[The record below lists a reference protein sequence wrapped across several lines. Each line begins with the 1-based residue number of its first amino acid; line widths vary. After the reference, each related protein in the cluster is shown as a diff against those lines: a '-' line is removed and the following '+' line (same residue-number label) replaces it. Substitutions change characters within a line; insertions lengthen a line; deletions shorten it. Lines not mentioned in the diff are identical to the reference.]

1 MLPRSFLR
9 VALLLSLPGRLFAP
23 TPAGAYGQL
32 VGIRYGG
39 QPEEGSVRV
48 ALTFVRQEDASIL
61 TARPAS
67 GRASG
72 GASAPAW
79 RQE

>member
-9 VALLLSLPGRLFAP
+9 VALLLSLPGRLFA
-23 TPAGAYGQL
+23 AQRAYGQL
-32 VGIRYGG
+32 VGLRYGG

-48 ALTFVRQEDASIL
+48 ALPFVRQAGASIL
-61 TARPAS
+61 TARLAS

-72 GASAPAW
+72 GAPAPAW

>member
-9 VALLLSLPGRLFAP
+9 VALLLSLPGRLFA
-23 TPAGAYGQL
+23 AQRAYGQL

-39 QPEEGSVRV
+39 QPEEGSGRV

-72 GASAPAW
+72 GASATAW

>member
-9 VALLLSLPGRLFAP
+9 VALLLSLPGRLFA
-23 TPAGAYGQL
+23 AQRAYGQL

-39 QPEEGSVRV
+39 QPEEGSGRV

-61 TARPAS
+61 TGPAS

-79 RQE
+79 REE